1 MPYFMV
7 GKHKLEAG
15 KIIFPLEENSGAL
28 YDKMTGG
35 RSLYFMKAASSIAT
49 HGDPIIA
56 PDGRDALSCSLHLA
70 VALGKRCRSLKRGG
84 VRDKILGLGLV
95 LDVTDERML
104 RRLKAG
110 SLPWDEA
117 KSRDSFCP
125 MSEFVSLDDLEDES
139 SIHIYME
146 RNGKEI
152 VDREIKGVMEDIE
165 SSISDISKELTLYPG
180 DIVAFLKVGDLGMV
194 EVGDLLEGGA
204 SQIATMSHG
213 VIVEGEK

>member
-7 GKHKLEAG
+7 GKDRLEAG
-15 KIIFPLEENSGAL
+15 KIIFPLEGNSGAL

-35 RSLYFMKAASSIAT
+35 RSLYFMKAASSIAN
-49 HGDPIIA
+49 HGDPITA
-56 PDGRDALSCSLHLA
+56 PEGGDTLSCSLHLA
-70 VALGKRCRSLKRGG
+70 IALGKRCRSIKRGQM
-84 VRDKILGLGLV
+84 RDMILGLGLV

-146 RNGKEI
+146 KNGKEVI
-152 VDREIKGVMEDIE
+152 DREVKGVMEDIE
-165 SSISDISKELTLYPG
+165 ASITGISRELTLYPG
-180 DIVAFLKVGDLGMV
+180 DVVAFLKVGDVGMV

-204 SQIATMSHG
+204 SQIATMSHE
-213 VIVEGEK
+213 IAAEIKK

>member
-1 MPYFMV
+1 MHYLMV

-15 KIIFPLEENSGAL
+15 KIIFPLEGRSGAL

-35 RSLYFMKAASSIAT
+35 RPLYFMKAASSIAT

-56 PDGRDALSCSLHLA
+56 PEGRDALSCSLHLA
-70 VALGKRCRSLKRGG
+70 IALGKRCRSIKRGKM
-84 VRDKILGLGLV
+84 RDKVLGLGLV

-104 RRLKAG
+104 KRLKAG

-125 MSEFVSLDDLEDES
+125 ISEFVSLDDLEDES

-152 VDREIKGVMEDIE
+152 IDREVKGVMEDVE
-165 SSISDISKELTLYPG
+165 ASISEISRELTLYPG
-180 DIVAFLKVGDLGMV
+180 DIVAFLKVGDVGMV

-204 SQIATMSHG
+204 SQIATMSHE
-213 VIVEGEK
+213 IVAEGKK